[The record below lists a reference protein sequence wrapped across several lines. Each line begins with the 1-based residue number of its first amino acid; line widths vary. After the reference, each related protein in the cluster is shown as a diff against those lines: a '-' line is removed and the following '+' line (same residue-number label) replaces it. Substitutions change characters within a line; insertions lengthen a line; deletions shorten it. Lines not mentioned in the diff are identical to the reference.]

1 MLIDHLNIKFVA
13 GSGGNGLMS
22 FSKIP
27 HEPRGKPDGG
37 SGGRG
42 GSVILSANEHILDLG
57 SLVGKGIIKAADA
70 SGGGKNK
77 RTGRKGQDVIIQVPV
92 GTSVWELDS
101 SGEKGELIGELNSP
115 NDKGIVVAKG
125 GVGGR
130 GNSGFGSST
139 NRTPRLAEAG
149 SEGEVRTTFVEYVA
163 QAELGLIS
171 TSAELRESFAQ
182 KMAGM
187 RKPLSQE
194 TINLLSVSNNIYNYS
209 MVTVPTGSGYFGLL
223 RHLSKCK
230 LLIYLVDGGADIGEQ
245 VSYLEEQLA
254 ESQIKELTEN
264 SRSFNS
270 MLIVEGDQTPP
281 EGLRFDY
288 VRTVSIEDE
297 GSLQGLKNETLSI
310 VTKLLKEEPE
320 TEPEAE
326 DQEVLIQ
333 PLAGQGS
340 PKVIDEGERVF
351 RIVDE
356 SAVRLARGSN
366 LNSWETLIQYRQKLK
381 EFQIIKEMER
391 LGVGAGDTVVIDDRE
406 FTWE

>member
-1 MLIDHLNIKFVA
+1 
-13 GSGGNGLMS
+13 MS

-92 GTSVWELDS
+92 GTSVWELDR

-171 TSAELRESFAQ
+171 TSAELREGFAQ

-254 ESQIKELTEN
+254 ESQ
-264 SRSFNS
+264 S
-270 MLIVEGDQTPP
+270 
-281 EGLRFDY
+281 
-288 VRTVSIEDE
+288 
-297 GSLQGLKNETLSI
+297 
-310 VTKLLKEEPE
+310 
-320 TEPEAE
+320 
-326 DQEVLIQ
+326 
-333 PLAGQGS
+333 
-340 PKVIDEGERVF
+340 
-351 RIVDE
+351 
-356 SAVRLARGSN
+356 
-366 LNSWETLIQYRQKLK
+366 
-381 EFQIIKEMER
+381 
-391 LGVGAGDTVVIDDRE
+391 
-406 FTWE
+406 